1 MGENGWGLHPY
12 APFKSHIALGLHY
25 MSASGVND
33 ASSKL
38 YYRFVVTSSKSRS
51 IDTFT

>member
-1 MGENGWGLHPY
+1 MGEYGWGLHPY
-12 APFKSHIALGLHY
+12 AMLKTHIVLGLHY

-51 IDTFT
+51 IDTLT